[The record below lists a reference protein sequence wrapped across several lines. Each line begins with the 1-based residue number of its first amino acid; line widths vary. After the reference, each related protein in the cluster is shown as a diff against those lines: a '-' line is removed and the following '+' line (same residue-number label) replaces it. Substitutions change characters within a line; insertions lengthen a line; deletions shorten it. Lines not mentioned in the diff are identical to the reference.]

1 MRQHLRILALDIPR
15 TCDLLSVTDKE
26 PRTRLG
32 LTYTMGTSSPAG
44 VAAPLLLA
52 SPGSSRVGGTSDAG
66 VFAVEAA
73 KTRVMILSAIEAR
86 ICLACNS
93 FLSSD
98 LAPAG
103 VVAGVRRATSV
114 CRQPILKM
122 PNLPLS
128 PFPSRSNLHL
138 QAIPP
143 K

>member
-1 MRQHLRILALDIPR
+1 
-15 TCDLLSVTDKE
+15 
-26 PRTRLG
+26 
-32 LTYTMGTSSPAG
+32 MGTSSPAG

-66 VFAVEAA
+66 VFAVDAA
-73 KTRVMILSAIEAR
+73 KTRVMILSAMEAR

-103 VVAGVRRATSV
+103 VVVGVRRATSV

-122 PNLPLS
+122 LNLPLS